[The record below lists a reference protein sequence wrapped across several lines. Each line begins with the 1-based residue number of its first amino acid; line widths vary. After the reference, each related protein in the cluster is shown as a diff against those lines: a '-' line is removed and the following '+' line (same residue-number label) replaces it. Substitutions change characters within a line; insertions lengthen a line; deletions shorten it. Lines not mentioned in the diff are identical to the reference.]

1 MSNFYWQRNSML
13 QALLAVPALENKSL
27 TLTAKLN
34 DLQGKPRLDMNV
46 LVPEHSAAA
55 GSADV
60 GSATRW
66 VDAGPTGEDLV

>member
-1 MSNFYWQRNSML
+1 ML

-60 GSATRW
+60 GSATR
-66 VDAGPTGEDLV
+66 